1 MNALAVFISLSRVK
15 RQRITNMRIKAVC
28 ESRTGKA
35 IRYYDP
41 SDVVFPIRVTCHKDS
56 ARAEKRYQREMKG
69 ETVKFNVHGARVYLM
84 KVD

>member
-1 MNALAVFISLSRVK
+1 
-15 RQRITNMRIKAVC
+15 MRIKAVC
-28 ESRTGKA
+28 ESRAGKA

-41 SDVVFPIRVTCHKDS
+41 SDVVFPIRDMCHKDS
-56 ARAEKRYQREMKG
+56 VKAEKCYNRVMKG